1 MSLHLSRSS
10 VIRTTTTTQI
20 LQFSFLQ
27 PTTKIT
33 AGDFEADCASYHLT
47 QIDFDL
53 PIPFAVVADP
63 SVANVEV
70 ATK

>member
-1 MSLHLSRSS
+1 MLLHLLRSS
-10 VIRTTTTTQI
+10 VIRTTRTTQI
-20 LQFSFLQ
+20 LRFSFLE

-47 QIDFDL
+47 QNDFDI
-53 PIPFAVVADP
+53 PIPFAVVAHL
-63 SVANVEV
+63 SVANV